1 MNRLGL
7 YCSRC
12 SAKLPFRY
20 LDMKCDCGGTLLV
33 DYDWERIRRTLTKE
47 VIQTR
52 YPSMWRY
59 KDLLPVSN
67 PDCITTLGEGWTP
80 LLRLKAWE
88 QKLPI
93 RQLWLKREEQNP
105 TGSFKSRGFSVAVSL
120 LKELGATKAAVPSNG
135 NAAGALA
142 AYAAC
147 AGIAA
152 SVFIP
157 LDCPPLIVDEC
168 PLYGAATYLVDGFIH
183 DAAAIIEDGKQEQ
196 GWVNVGT
203 LKEPGRVEGK
213 KTMGLELAEQLN
225 WTFPDVIIYPTGGG
239 SGIIGMWKAYHELK
253 AMGWI
258 DGPLPRFVCVQEE
271 GCQPIVDG
279 LIVFGQAVGSGGAKE
294 TTTSEQVSGDSG
306 QVNGDS
312 GQRSEPMTTASEIT
326 TNVRAGGVSGQ
337 ICEPMTT
344 ASAGG
349 VSGQR
354 SEPMTSEQASEITT
368 NVRAGGVSGQIC
380 EPMTTASEGA
390 VNEQMGRELAG
401 ARAAEVRADGA
412 SPTGMRV
419 PKPPDVE
426 LILSIIVESGGTAI
440 ALSKSQ
446 IADATRTLGSQGISS
461 SPEGSATWAGL
472 LALCDNGWLRPSDS
486 VVLFNTS
493 HAMKYTQLAHSS
505 QLPIIRSYEDYRK
518 HHLLP

>member
-12 SAKLPFRY
+12 SARLPFRY
-20 LDMKCDCGGTLLV
+20 QEMKCVCGGTLLV
-33 DYDWERIRRTLTKE
+33 DYDLEHVARTLTKE
-47 VIQTR
+47 ALQTR

-59 KDLLPVSN
+59 KELLPVSN
-67 PDCITTLGEGWTP
+67 PDCIVTLGEGWTP
-80 LLRLKAWE
+80 LLRMQEWE

-93 RQLWLKREEQNP
+93 KQLWIKREEQNP

-120 LKELGATKAAVPSNG
+120 LKEAGATRAAVPSNG

-142 AYAAC
+142 AYAGR
-147 AGIAA
+147 AGIEA

-157 LDCPPLIVDEC
+157 MDCPPLIVDEC
-168 PLYGAATYLVDGFIH
+168 PLYGAATFLVDGFIH
-183 DAAAIIEDGKQEQ
+183 DAAAIIEAGKQDQ

-213 KTMGLELAEQLN
+213 KTMGLELAEQLG

-239 SGIIGMWKAYHELK
+239 SGIIGMWKAYQELK
-253 AMGWI
+253 ALRWI

-279 LIVFGQAVGSGGAKE
+279 IACNQAESA
-294 TTTSEQVSGDSG
+294 Q
-306 QVNGDS
+306 
-312 GQRSEPMTTASEIT
+312 
-326 TNVRAGGVSGQ
+326 AGGV
-337 ICEPMTT
+337 E
-344 ASAGG
+344 
-349 VSGQR
+349 
-354 SEPMTSEQASEITT
+354 
-368 NVRAGGVSGQIC
+368 
-380 EPMTTASEGA
+380 
-390 VNEQMGRELAG
+390 
-401 ARAAEVRADGA
+401 A

-419 PKPPDVE
+419 PNPPD
-426 LILSIIVESGGTAI
+426 LAFILSIVEQSGGTAI

-446 IADATRTLGSQGISS
+446 IIEATRTLGSQGISS

-472 LALCDNGWLRPSDS
+472 LALCDSGWLRSSDS

-493 HAMKYTQLAHSS
+493 HAMKYVQFGSISA
-505 QLPIIRSYEDYRK
+505 LPIIKSYEDYR
-518 HHLLP
+518 LL